1 MTKIHKQDSQL
12 GKMLFDDNAV
22 RLADFSNTDYIFFVN
37 FAFVLVFATGEQW
50 P

>member
-1 MTKIHKQDSQL
+1 MP
-12 GKMLFDDNAV
+12 FDDNAV
-22 RLADFSNTDYIFFVN
+22 RLADFSNITYIFLIN